1 MEWLRLILGSA
12 FLLVGI
18 VFFAIQLYGI
28 FRLDYALN
36 RMHAAAMGDT
46 LGLAFSML
54 GLMIFSGLNF
64 NTFKMIIV
72 VVLLW
77 NASPVSSHLLARLEV
92 MTNSKLENHLKV
104 YYKLKDLED
113 EPEQGSGDD
122 STTDQKGQTK

>member
-113 EPEQGSGDD
+113 ELEQGSGDD